1 MATETIDHG
10 TLSRLV
16 EAGVV
21 KGAHIVGQSGGW
33 AGVVKYGL
41 TERPLA
47 AQRTRQV
54 RLFRRFETLVS
65 YLKDMGIAR
74 YEVDASALA
83 RIPAS
88 GRLLDASFFI
98 YTTTPD
104 GRRTFTER
112 IDATTAS
119 LTAGRW
125 LNNAQIANASPATA
139 MMARIGL
146 RRDNSMERLHFRA
159 CVAGT
164 SLAF

>member
-1 MATETIDHG
+1 MQGETMATETIDHG

-33 AGVVKYGL
+33 AVVVKYGL

-74 YEVDASALA
+74 YEVDAAGFEVALIPHTVSNTAFAGTAIGAAVNLEIDLVA
-83 RIPAS
+83 RYVE
-88 GRLLDASFFI
+88 RLLGAHSEG
-98 YTTTPD
+98 T
-104 GRRTFTER
+104 
-112 IDATTAS
+112 
-119 LTAGRW
+119 
-125 LNNAQIANASPATA
+125 NA
-139 MMARIGL
+139 
-146 RRDNSMERLHFRA
+146 
-159 CVAGT
+159 
-164 SLAF
+164 

>member
-1 MATETIDHG
+1 MQGETMATETIDHG

-33 AGVVKYGL
+33 AVVVKYGL

-74 YEVDASALA
+74 YEVDAAGFDPQTTRPARPDRSEALKRA
-83 RIPAS
+83 HEAAAYDTWFRDQVQAS
-88 GRLLDASFFI
+88 IDDPRPGVTHEVVEAMFAAMRDAL
-98 YTTTPD
+98 
-104 GRRTFTER
+104 RKRM
-112 IDATTAS
+112 DAA
-119 LTAGRW
+119 
-125 LNNAQIANASPATA
+125 
-139 MMARIGL
+139 
-146 RRDNSMERLHFRA
+146 
-159 CVAGT
+159 
-164 SLAF
+164 